1 MLRPRSKTSF
11 LLNVPFRVRHLHT
24 HALFERLFACLPDGL
39 VVVDGEG
46 RILEANPKI
55 ESLFGYAC
63 SELLGSPIETLIPE
77 RFRSAHA
84 GHRRIYNR
92 EPKLR
97 AMGAGPELCGRR
109 KDGTEFPLDI
119 MLTPVTVGKEHL
131 VLGVVRD
138 VTERKQ
144 LERWMLELA
153 LTDPLTGLGNYRR
166 LQEAF
171 EREMKWSQRTSRPFA
186 LLLIDLDGLKQI
198 NDSHGHAVGTRA
210 LCRLGDVLRSECRSV
225 DIAAR
230 HGGDEFAVILPDT
243 GAEGARNLA
252 WRLATRLAND
262 GDAFPVSFSYGAA
275 VYGFD
280 GETIDQLLQAA
291 DEVLYTMKRAKH

>member
-186 LLLIDLDGLKQI
+186 LLLIDLDGLKQM
-198 NDSHGHAVGTRA
+198 V
-210 LCRLGDVLRSECRSV
+210 
-225 DIAAR
+225 AA
-230 HGGDEFAVILPDT
+230 G
-243 GAEGARNLA
+243 
-252 WRLATRLAND
+252 ATR
-262 GDAFPVSFSYGAA
+262 VGASA
-275 VYGFD
+275 GVK
-280 GETIDQLLQAA
+280 IVQQARSA
-291 DEVLYTMKRAKH
+291 DPHK